1 MMINIRQ
8 VVIDDT
14 IYPRNK
20 VILFNINRMTDAF
33 DAGARFP
40 PLVIEEGT
48 KRLVDGRHRYEMFK
62 GKGVKKVEVIAKVYS
77 SDADLFADAVRLN
90 IGHGQNFDQ
99 ITTRTAIIRLGE
111 YGYSRAQIA
120 EIVRVPAVSL
130 EGIERGFALSEDG
143 KPLALKSGLSH
154 MRGQV
159 LTQEQV
165 AVNRQYGGPKA
176 VFFVKQICSML
187 EHGMWPDRSQP
198 FVAAM
203 DRLVLL
209 WGEIRTR
216 EGGKDDAA

>member
-1 MMINIRQ
+1 MMINTRQ
-8 VVIDDT
+8 IVIDDT

-20 VILFNINRMTDAF
+20 VIPYNINRMAAAF
-33 DAGARFP
+33 EAGATFP

-77 SDADLFADAVRLN
+77 SQADLFADAVRLN
-90 IGHGQNFDQ
+90 IGHGQSFDQ

-111 YGYSRAQIA
+111 YGYSRDQIA

-130 EGIERGFALSEDG
+130 ERIERGFASSEDG

-159 LTQEQV
+159 LTDEQV
-165 AVNRQYGGPKA
+165 VVNRHYGGGKA

-187 EHGMWPDRSQP
+187 ETSMWPDRSEP

-209 WGEIRTR
+209 WGEIRSR
-216 EGGKDDAA
+216 EDSAA